1 MTSMISSAARRAVL
15 AGLSVLAVLTL
26 SAAPALAASAEEALA
41 FVNQQRAANGIP
53 PVPLDQSLL
62 RPECSLENHHI
73 ASPDVAAWSAT
84 TSPWD
89 YAPLHQSILYDPNA
103 TAAAYGE
110 FGEFKSNNPTFP
122 SSVGQWAC
130 MWFTWNWEVRNAPVE
145 PAFYAFVG
153 DRGPSSVPAQ
163 EVAGEWPGTPAQ
175 MVGLPQGATTGPNLL
190 VYALHM
196 GGGSHIVAASLTSA
210 AGTPVE
216 VRSVDSDT
224 SYQGQYWMT
233 GWRGV
238 VIPVSPLQWSTSYTA
253 TVAWANTNGYV
264 ATQTFSFTTEPQP
277 PPPAPELGEPE
288 QAEGS
293 FSPQRSVRLRITH
306 AVHRGRSL
314 RLTVSASKILSGRH
328 LTATIRYLT
337 RTRRGRLAAGCRHD
351 TRLVLR
357 TKTLRLS
364 VARRDPLVVEL
375 RSSAFTAGGRRYAAA
390 STKRRINK

>member
-1 MTSMISSAARRAVL
+1 MTTMISSAARRAVL
-15 AGLSVLAVLTL
+15 PGLLVIAVLAL

-53 PVPLDQSLL
+53 ALPLDQSLL

-73 ASPDVAAWSAT
+73 ASSDVAAWSAT

-89 YAPLHQSILYDPNA
+89 NAPLHQSMLYDPNA

-130 MWFTWNWEVRNAPVE
+130 MWFTWNWEAPHAAVE

-153 DRGPSSVPAQ
+153 DHGPSSVPAE
-163 EVAGEWPGTPAQ
+163 EVAGEWPATPAEI
-175 MVGLPQGATTGPNLL
+175 VGLPQGATTGPNLL

-196 GGGSHIVAASLTSA
+196 GGASHIVAASLTSA

-216 VRSVDSDT
+216 VRTVDGET
-224 SYQGQYWMT
+224 LYQGQHWIFP
-233 GWRGV
+233 WRGA

-264 ATQTFSFTTEPQP
+264 ATQTFSFTTEAAP
-277 PPPAPELGEPE
+277 PPPAPEVQEPE
-288 QAEGS
+288 EAEGS
-293 FSPQRSVRLRITH
+293 FSSQRSVRLRITH
-306 AVHRGRSL
+306 AVHRGKSL
-314 RLTVSASKILSGRH
+314 RLTVSASHVLFGRH
-328 LTATIRYLT
+328 LTATIRYLK
-337 RTRRGRLAAGCRHD
+337 RTRRGVRAVGHRV
-351 TRLVLR
+351 TRRVLR
-357 TKTLRLS
+357 TKTLTLS
-364 VARRDPLVVEL
+364 VTRSAPMVVEV
-375 RSSAFTAGGRRYAAA
+375 RSSAFTARGTQYAAA
-390 STKRRINK
+390 RATRRVSR